1 MELDQI
7 IQMLKGKTEI
17 KLVKFI
23 SDKGP
28 NSCEDCLKH
37 HGEVFQLDDPEK
49 PELPIHPNCRCKY
62 VEVTSDVANYAA
74 VSSQIGEIFSAPP
87 VLRPD
92 TQFNHVTVRVLT
104 PQDDT
109 YGKFTMKRQFW
120 DFSQLGQLSCT
131 SIDDLLT
138 CLEKKY
144 PNGNITSLLLIG
156 HGGDDA
162 GFFIGNDNLRSID
175 KTQIKRFKKLL
186 APYAILELRMC
197 STVRGEFGK
206 RAAEKLARTLNVI
219 VIAYEN
225 PVNALGLPAFVSDEW
240 NTQKNT
246 IEKRYWQPV
255 NKRIFYPR

>member
-62 VEVTSDVANYAA
+62 VEVTSDVTNYAA
-74 VSSQIGEIFSAPP
+74 VSSQIGENFSAPP
-87 VLRPD
+87 VLLPD

-109 YGKFTMKRQFW
+109 YGKFTMKRQF
-120 DFSQLGQLSCT
+120 
-131 SIDDLLT
+131 
-138 CLEKKY
+138 
-144 PNGNITSLLLIG
+144 
-156 HGGDDA
+156 
-162 GFFIGNDNLRSID
+162 
-175 KTQIKRFKKLL
+175 
-186 APYAILELRMC
+186 
-197 STVRGEFGK
+197 
-206 RAAEKLARTLNVI
+206 
-219 VIAYEN
+219 
-225 PVNALGLPAFVSDEW
+225 
-240 NTQKNT
+240 
-246 IEKRYWQPV
+246 
-255 NKRIFYPR
+255 